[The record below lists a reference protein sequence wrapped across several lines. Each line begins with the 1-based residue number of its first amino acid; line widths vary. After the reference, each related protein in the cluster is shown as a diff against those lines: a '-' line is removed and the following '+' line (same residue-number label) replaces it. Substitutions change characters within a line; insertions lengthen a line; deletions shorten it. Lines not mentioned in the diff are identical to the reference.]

1 MGENKISGAS
11 IKLTAQDASTNKTDD
26 TATGADTI
34 QVDCDN
40 VLIAAGGDSGKAG
53 IYWNM
58 NYCQII

>member
-1 MGENKISGAS
+1 MGENKIYGAS
-11 IKLTAQDASTNKTDD
+11 INLTAQDASTNKTDD
-26 TATGADTI
+26 TATTGADTI

-58 NYCQII
+58 NIE